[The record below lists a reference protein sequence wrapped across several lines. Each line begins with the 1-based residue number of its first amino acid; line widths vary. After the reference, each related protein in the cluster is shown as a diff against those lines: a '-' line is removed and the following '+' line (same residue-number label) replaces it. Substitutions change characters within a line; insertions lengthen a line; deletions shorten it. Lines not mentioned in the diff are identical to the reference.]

1 MSEHAALSR
10 RAARVVASLLC
21 TGLLLAWPRLA
32 SAQRSLKEIP
42 PPDPAAELA
51 AMDVADGYEVS
62 LFAADPL
69 IAKPLQI
76 NFDPQGRLWVSS
88 SSIYPQIRPGEVA
101 NDTVTILEDRDGD
114 GRADASTVFADGLL
128 MPTAVLPDHRFVGGS
143 AAYVANSTELVH
155 LADTDGDGRADARRV
170 VLSGFGT
177 EDTHHLIHTF
187 RWGHDSRLYFNQSI
201 YIHSHVETPRGVRR
215 LNGGG
220 IWRFQPDS
228 LALDVFARGWVNAW
242 GHAFDPWGR
251 SLVTDGAGSEGI
263 NYGFPGAAYFTA
275 VGTPR
280 ILHGM
285 NPGSPKYCGL
295 EFLGGRHLPA
305 DAAGQLVTADF
316 RANRVCRFRLGEHGS
331 GFTSEQLPD
340 LVHSRRVTF
349 RPIDMKMGPDG
360 ALYIAD
366 WYNPIIQHGEVDFRD
381 ERRDRTHGRIWRV
394 TAKGRPLMPRVDFTR
409 LSVAELLGQL
419 RSPEAYARDMA
430 RRVLVAR
437 GGEQVVPALATWLA
451 SLDRT
456 TADFPRL
463 ELEALWIRQGLGR
476 GSAADVDADLLAQVL
491 GSADPRARAAAARV
505 VCDWADRLGDP
516 VALLAPAVKDESPLV
531 RLEAVRALA
540 TLGGKR
546 AAELALQAVDRP
558 RDDALDYSAW
568 LAAREL
574 VDAWLPAVLDGSF
587 DDGGNVSR
595 VIFATSAAEASA
607 AVPRIVAALRAGT
620 IPDADRPAAL
630 AVIARLGSPDEMR
643 LAVDVAT
650 APATPPAQA
659 AALLGDLL
667 EAHRRRRAIPA
678 GDLVAVERL
687 VASPDDECA
696 TRAIEATAAWQ
707 VAGAADELAAVARAA
722 SRSREVR
729 TAAITALG
737 AVPGD
742 AARDALLGFCSK
754 DVEPGRYAAAAIAA
768 LVPKSP
774 DVAAARAVSFLARS
788 RDEAE
793 QAAVYRAFLAAAHGP
808 AALATAIDKSPAAL
822 PVAALKAGQS
832 AADAA
837 GRESPALAAALA
849 AALERAGTASP
860 QPGRSAHAMTAA
872 ELDSFFDLVRTK
884 GDVQRGAAIY
894 ARESLKCATCHRI
907 EREGGRV
914 GPSLTAIGASSPL
927 DYIVESL
934 LEPAKH
940 VKEGY
945 HTLVVQTDEGRVITG
960 IQVSRSGDELVL
972 RDATGKEQ
980 KIPVATIDEESAGT
994 SLMPAGLVDAI
1005 SRDELADLVRYLSE
1019 LGR

>member
-1 MSEHAALSR
+1 MNRHTAMSG
-10 RAARVVASLLC
+10 RAAIVA
-21 TGLLLAWPRLA
+21 LLLAAGLFLARPRSA

-101 NDTVTILEDRDGD
+101 DDTVTILEDRDGD

-128 MPTAVLPDHRFVGGS
+128 MPTAVLPDHRFPGGT

-155 LADTDGDGRADARRV
+155 LADTDGDGRADTRRV

-187 RWGHDSRLYFNQSI
+187 RWGPDARLYFNQSI

-220 IWRFQPDS
+220 IWRLAPES
-228 LALDVFARGWVNAW
+228 LTLDVFARGWVNAW

-251 SLVTDGAGSEGI
+251 SLVTDGAGGEGI
-263 NYGFPGAAYFTA
+263 NYGFPGAASFTA

-295 EFLGGRHLPA
+295 EFLDGRHLPEEA
-305 DAAGQLVTADF
+305 TGQLVTADF
-316 RANRVCRFRLGEHGS
+316 RANRVCRFRLAEEGS

-340 LVHSRRVTF
+340 LIRSRRVTF

-360 ALYIAD
+360 AIYIAD

-394 TAKGRPLMPRVDFTR
+394 TAKGRPLVPRIDCTR
-409 LSVAELLGQL
+409 LSVAELLGRL
-419 RSPEAYARDMA
+419 RSPDGYARDMA
-430 RRVLVAR
+430 RRVLFSRDAERVLPELSA
-437 GGEQVVPALATWLA
+437 WLA
-451 SLDRT
+451 SLDRAA
-456 TADFPRL
+456 ADFPRL
-463 ELEALWIRQGLGR
+463 QLEALWLRQGLDRGR
-476 GSAADVDADLLAQVL
+476 AADVDAGLLARVL
-491 GSADPRARAAAARV
+491 GSTDPRARAAAARV
-505 VCDWADRLGDP
+505 VCDWAGRLDDP
-516 VALLAPAVKDESPLV
+516 VGLLAPAVDDESPLV
-531 RLEAVRALA
+531 RLESVRALA
-540 TLGGKR
+540 ALGGTR
-546 AAELALQAVDRP
+546 AAELALHAVDRP
-558 RDDALDYSAW
+558 RDDALDFAVW

-587 DDGGNVSR
+587 DDGGRIAR

-607 AVPRIVAALRAGT
+607 AVPRIVAALRAGG

-643 LAVDVAT
+643 LAVDAAT
-650 APATPPAQA
+650 DPAAAPAQA

-667 EAHRRRRAIPA
+667 EAHRRRRATPA
-678 GDLVAVERL
+678 GDLAAVERL
-687 VASPDDECA
+687 VASPDDGCA

-707 VAGAADELAAVARAA
+707 VAGAADELTAVARAA
-722 SRSREVR
+722 SRSRDVR
-729 TAAITALG
+729 IAAITALG

-742 AARDALLGFCSK
+742 VARDTLLGFCPTEG
-754 DVEPGRYAAAAIAA
+754 EPDALAATAIAA

-774 DVAAARAVSFLARS
+774 DVAAVRAVSFLARS
-788 RDEAE
+788 RDDA
-793 QAAVYRAFLAAAHGP
+793 QQTAVYRAFLAAAHGP
-808 AALATAIDKSPAAL
+808 AALAAAVEKSPAAL
-822 PVAALKAGQS
+822 PVAALKAGQA

-849 AALERAGTASP
+849 AALERAGTGSP

-872 ELDSFFDLVRTK
+872 ELDSFFDLVRSQ

-960 IQVSRSGDELVL
+960 IQVSRSGDDLVL

-980 KIPVATIDEESAGT
+980 SIPVATIDEESAGT
-994 SLMPAGLVDAI
+994 SLMPAGLVDTL